1 MNDIIDAKTN
11 QFFIVTHSPLVV
23 NAFLEYEKLR
33 KETSIYLFDYKNDR
47 TTAKRLTD
55 EEMELAYE
63 YGDVFFNLEN
73 FL

>member
-1 MNDIIDAKTN
+1 MT
-11 QFFIVTHSPLVV
+11 